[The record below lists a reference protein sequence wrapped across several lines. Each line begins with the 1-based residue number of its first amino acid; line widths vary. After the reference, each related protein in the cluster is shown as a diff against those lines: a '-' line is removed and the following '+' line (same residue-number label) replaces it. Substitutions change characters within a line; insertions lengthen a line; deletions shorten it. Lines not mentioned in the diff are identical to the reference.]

1 MRLQANDMLVS
12 DTLRCQV
19 LLNESCRNISSL
31 HFDVTNT
38 DNDHDSFY
46 SIRFKIKKKSSHV
59 NIFVIYVI
67 SFDEL
72 HKTTPVK

>member
-1 MRLQANDMLVS
+1 MLVS

-46 SIRFKIKKKSSHV
+46 SIRFKIKKKSSYV
-59 NIFVIYVI
+59 NMNEMYF
-67 SFDEL
+67 L
-72 HKTTPVK
+72 